1 MGNLAPKEI
10 SGNMSV
16 KVYNHP
22 GLKEEHKPLRS
33 SREERAL
40 LSYMQKV
47 LQEKERRLFTQ
58 HNIPVYFKRHI
69 LRQIR
74 AHPNDK
80 TLRPAL
86 CSLIYAVHLHNCSSI
101 DNSNGHILIL
111 AERWF
116 ERCVKDVVCVHLEEL
131 LMSSSINYCLEITP
145 PPQRLI
151 PISHLGPGQP
161 NDSYGGRRAG
171 CGTAHP
177 RPMGHQSDD
186 SQWVSLYQH
195 HKTPF
200 VERVELQD

>member
-16 KVYNHP
+16 KVYNHS
-22 GLKEEHKPLRS
+22 GLKEEHKTVRS

-58 HNIPVYFKRHI
+58 RKIPVYFKRHI

-74 AHPNDK
+74 AHPDDK
-80 TLRPAL
+80 TLRPTL
-86 CSLIYAVHLHNCSSI
+86 CSVIYAVHLHNCSSI
-101 DNSNGHILIL
+101 DYFNGHILIL

-131 LMSSSINYCLEITP
+131 LMSSSINYCFEITP
-145 PPQRLI
+145 HPPAFNPHFTPR
-151 PISHLGPGQP
+151 P
-161 NDSYGGRRAG
+161 RRAG

-177 RPMGHQSDD
+177 RPVGHQSDD